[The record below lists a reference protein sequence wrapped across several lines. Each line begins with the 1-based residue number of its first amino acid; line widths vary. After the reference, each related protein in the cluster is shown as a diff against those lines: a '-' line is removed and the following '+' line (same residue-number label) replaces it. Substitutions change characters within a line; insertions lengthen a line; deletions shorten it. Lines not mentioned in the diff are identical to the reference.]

1 MPFLFKNKESD
12 KWISFENDSSSFNRR
27 KITHEKCKGCNN
39 YTEKANMPDAD
50 EKGEYMI
57 KLSGENNCLF
67 SNAEDELAV
76 TECNNDDANQ
86 LYELRKLPAEYW
98 KKTKLPDEI
107 KISISFSDNR
117 TANIS
122 GVDYSLWGKKL
133 INNSHK
139 YKKDSDQ
146 TKTKVY
152 HVMKNI
158 QLINESKT
166 IKTPKMND
174 LLTENL
180 EIRCNLF
187 QIIEEY
193 NQNNELVGKTEY
205 KLKYTPAKNIGDNT
219 DKNLEGI
226 LHYDNDTTIGNR
238 DVVISYFGRRKY
250 TKDSLKEVNRINLF
264 KARIGRLVD
273 ETPKYGYIDTEKYS
287 GGIIISNNRSQIP
300 TIFRVA
306 LKDSILNKIVK
317 YSYPKQEVGGRF
329 VGVNLS
335 SYINPFKKMFVNDK
349 NEVVSLNK
357 TDRNSSTSTIFN
369 VVPAN
374 KTNLESFATI
384 EGYSDE
390 DTDEDTDEGTDT
402 DYSIKDRVNTFQAML
417 KSTNYSFENI
427 ISKIDEILNIITTN
441 NAEDDYAHIP
451 FLKEDLQKLRICFV
465 NAEKLYEKISELH
478 KNMNENYLK
487 IGLNNVYGNIGH
499 NGVMSFRHDIADEV
513 VRKLKNLKKEVEGAK
528 QNMQNDFDL
537 SLIDVDSGILFLL
550 INVFKYFDSESEN
563 IKKHTDVFFDY
574 IDAKTE
580 IEYCKT
586 KSFLQQVGLTTNL
599 VYNYDK
605 LLVLPTGTLKSR
617 IQKAVQVKDKPKAF
631 FDVDFGSIY
640 NQLFVDATNGSRNFV
655 SSRINKMLHKADS
668 ITSQFINSNENRGIM
683 HYYHDLL
690 ISQKEYYRRF
700 LEIKSNK
707 EDITLYKSGLPNS
720 DDPLTI
726 LNDYINNGK
735 KFHSGNSYFFALM
748 NYYSNGVS
756 ALNNSDKQRQ
766 SELFLSLFKNL
777 RYYDETGVLIPTVDY
792 SSIKSDNFY
801 KYYENNYFINKY
813 YEPSIIRGFMNK
825 YANLANKIEASNGN
839 HDGII
844 SINDSQLKTS
854 EEPFSN
860 IENFDIQLTES
871 YHTSEPNVIAHEY
884 STNTFN
890 DAFTYKPTNGDGF
903 VNLNSYLSTDYLNG
917 GFNGGNAFC
926 STVDASEESENSS
939 PNVVMTYKCGNEGEI
954 TYGGTASKDDY
965 RYLNDFF
972 ASADEDGVDENKI
985 SQCKSSTVSVHNIVT
1000 LTYSNDGNKCNV
1012 LLSMSV
1018 ANGTDTTRVLSD
1030 SVPAT
1035 TYLEPFDVAGEVV
1048 TSLVTKY
1055 TPSSDGVDATNRMD
1069 YLEDT
1074 VNSVLYD
1081 DKDKY
1086 FRLFIDNGIIKL
1098 QYKLARGIQIEIG
1111 STDNLETKG
1120 LVDPTLPLTDPDS
1133 EKIVQVYKN
1142 DKNVGEFLNKSVYI
1156 DSTGVSH
1163 NIDSSKLNTV
1173 ISDSGGTDT
1182 SAYNPYNN
1190 YCFSGTKTLN
1200 TIGTDSVARIGSS
1213 ENYVYLNQ
1221 DKLRHVYPS
1230 YDGACVDGDSPESL
1244 EIKKNEFNSNYGACL
1259 TDPNG
1264 VNIIDN
1270 ISEYQSL
1277 SRESNDFSDEKCDKK
1292 HVFSGAVEKF
1302 KTSRNEFRSKFA
1314 IMIEKFNEL
1323 NESELQMLNGT
1334 QESIENLR
1342 ENINEYNELHNK
1354 ATKNVGRKTIIDAQ
1368 TEDSRIMLKHSQY
1381 SMALM
1386 GIGAIGAT
1394 MLMFNY
1400 MKK

>member
-1 MPFLFKNKESD
+1 MPFLFKNKESG

-27 KITHEKCKGCNN
+27 KITHENCKDCNN

-67 SNAEDELAV
+67 SNTEDELAV
-76 TECNNDDANQ
+76 TECNNDDAKQ
-86 LYELRKLPAEYW
+86 VYELKKLPIEYW
-98 KKTKLPDEI
+98 KKTKLPDEL
-107 KISISFSDNR
+107 KVSISFSDNR

-139 YKKDSDQ
+139 YKKVSDQ
-146 TKTKVY
+146 TKTKIY
-152 HVMKNI
+152 YVMKNI
-158 QLINESKT
+158 RLDSEGNT
-166 IKTPKMND
+166 ITTPKMND

-193 NQNNELVGKTEY
+193 DQNNKLVGKTEY

-219 DKNLEGI
+219 DKNIEGI
-226 LHYDNDTTIGNR
+226 LHYDTDTTIGNR
-238 DVVISYFGRRKY
+238 DVVISYFGRTKY
-250 TKDSLKEVNRINLF
+250 TKDSLNEVNKINFF
-264 KARIGRLVD
+264 KARIGGLVD
-273 ETPKYGYIDTEKYS
+273 ETPKYGHIDTEKYS
-287 GGIIISNNRSQIP
+287 GGIIISNNSSQIP
-300 TIFRVA
+300 TIFRVT
-306 LKDSILNKIVK
+306 LKDNILNKIVK
-317 YSYPKQEVGGRF
+317 YSYPKQEVGGRY
-329 VGVNLS
+329 VDVNLS
-335 SYINPFKKMFVNDK
+335 SYVNPLKKIFVNDK
-349 NEVVSLNK
+349 NEVISLNK
-357 TDRNSSTSTIFN
+357 TDRNSSPSNIFN
-369 VVPAN
+369 VIPTN
-374 KTNLESFATI
+374 KTNSESFATI
-384 EGYSDE
+384 EGY
-390 DTDEDTDEGTDT
+390 T
-402 DYSIKDRVNTFQAML
+402 DYSITDKVNELQTML

-427 ISKIDEILNIITTN
+427 ISKIDEISNIITTN

-451 FLKEDLQKLRICFV
+451 FLKQDIQKLRICFKM
-465 NAEKLYEKISELH
+465 AELLYEKISELH

-499 NGVMSFRHDIADEV
+499 DGAMTIRHDIAHEV
-513 VRKLKNLKKEVEGAK
+513 VRKLRTLKKEVEGAN

-537 SLIDVDSGILFLL
+537 SLIEVDSEILFLL
-550 INVFKYFDSESEN
+550 IGVFKYFDYETEN

-574 IDAKTE
+574 IDAKSE

-617 IQKAVQVKDKPKAF
+617 IQKAVQLKDKPKAF

-726 LNDYINNGK
+726 LMDYINNGK

-813 YEPSIIRGFMNK
+813 SEPSIIRGFMNK

-844 SINDSQLKTS
+844 SVNDSQLKTS

-860 IENFDIQLTES
+860 IENFDIQLTET
-871 YHTSEPNVIAHEY
+871 YHTSKPEVIAHEY
-884 STNTFN
+884 NTSTFN
-890 DAFTYKPTNGDGF
+890 DAFTYKPTNGNDF
-903 VNLNSYLSTDYLNG
+903 VNLNTYLSTDYVNG
-917 GFNGGNAFC
+917 SFDGGSAFC
-926 STVDASEESENSS
+926 SHVNDYEDYEDSS
-939 PNVVMTYKCGNEGEI
+939 PNVVMTYKCGNGGET

-1018 ANGTDTTRVLSD
+1018 NGTHAATRVLSD

-1035 TYLEPFDVAGEVV
+1035 IYLEQFNPESQVV

-1074 VNSVLYD
+1074 VNNSDSVLYD
-1081 DKDKY
+1081 DTDKY
-1086 FRLFIDNGIIKL
+1086 FRLFIDNGTIKL
-1098 QYKLARGIQIEIG
+1098 QYKLARGIQIVDG
-1111 STDNLETKG
+1111 ASNLETKG
-1120 LVDPTLPLTDPDS
+1120 LVDPTILLTDPDS
-1133 EKIVQVYKN
+1133 EKIVQIYKN

-1173 ISDSGGTDT
+1173 ISDIGGDDSDSGGDDT

-1190 YCFSGTKTLN
+1190 YCYSGTKTLN
-1200 TIGTDSVARIGSS
+1200 NIGTESIARIGSNG
-1213 ENYVYLNQ
+1213 NYVYLNQ
-1221 DKLRHVYPS
+1221 YELRNVYPS
-1230 YDGACVDGDSPESL
+1230 HDGACLDSDSPESL

-1259 TDPNG
+1259 TDPDG
-1264 VNIIDN
+1264 VNIID
-1270 ISEYQSL
+1270 ISGYQSL

-1302 KTSRNEFRSKFA
+1302 KTSRKNFRSKFA

-1368 TEDSRIMLKHSQY
+1368 AEDSKIILKHSQY

>member
-27 KITHEKCKGCNN
+27 KITHENCKGCNN

-238 DVVISYFGRRKY
+238 DVVISYFGRMKY

-264 KARIGRLVD
+264 KARIGGLVD

-300 TIFRVA
+300 TIFRVS

-384 EGYSDE
+384 EGY
-390 DTDEDTDEGTDT
+390 T
-402 DYSIKDRVNTFQAML
+402 DYSITDKVNELQTIL

-487 IGLNNVYGNIGH
+487 IGLNNVYGNLGH
-499 NGVMSFRHDIADEV
+499 DGKMSFRHDIAHEV
-513 VRKLKNLKKEVEGAK
+513 VRKLRSLKKEVEGAN

-537 SLIDVDSGILFLL
+537 SLIEVDSEILFLL
-550 INVFKYFDSESEN
+550 IGVFKYFDYESEN

-586 KSFLQQVGLTTNL
+586 KSFLQQVGFTTNL

-617 IQKAVQVKDKPKAF
+617 IQEAVQLKDKPKAF
-631 FDVDFGSIY
+631 FDIDFGSIY
-640 NQLFVDATNGSRNFV
+640 NQLFVDATTGSRNFV
-655 SSRINKMLHKADS
+655 SSRINKMLHKDDS
-668 ITSQFINSNENRGIM
+668 ITPHFMNSNENRGIM

-700 LEIKSNK
+700 LEIKTHKNDMTS
-707 EDITLYKSGLPNS
+707 YKDGLPNS

-748 NYYSNGVS
+748 NYYSDGVS
-756 ALNNSDKQRQ
+756 ALNNNDKQRQ

-813 YEPSIIRGFMNK
+813 SEPSIIREFMNK
-825 YANLANKIEASNGN
+825 YANLANQIEASNGN

-860 IENFDIQLTES
+860 IENFDIQRSES
-871 YHTSEPNVIAHEY
+871 YHTSVPEVIAHEY
-884 STNTFN
+884 ITSTFN
-890 DAFTYKPTNGDGF
+890 DAFTYKPTNGDSF
-903 VNLNSYLSTDYLNG
+903 VNLNSYLSTDYVNG
-917 GFNGGNAFC
+917 SFDGGSAFC
-926 STVDASEESENSS
+926 SQVNDSQDYEDSN
-939 PNVVMTYKCGNEGEI
+939 PNIVMTYKCGNGGET
-954 TYGGTASKDDY
+954 TYGGTATKDDY

-972 ASADEDGVDENKI
+972 ADL
-985 SQCKSSTVSVHNIVT
+985 QCKSSTVSVHNVVT
-1000 LTYSNDGNKCNV
+1000 LSYTNHDYDSKCDV

-1018 ANGTDTTRVLSD
+1018 ANGTDTTLVLSD
-1030 SVPAT
+1030 NIPST
-1035 TYLEPFDVAGEVV
+1035 TYLEPFNVASDVSI
-1048 TSLVTKY
+1048 SLVTKY

-1098 QYKLARGIQIEIG
+1098 QYKLARGIQIEID
-1111 STDNLETKG
+1111 SDSDFETKG

-1173 ISDSGGTDT
+1173 ISDSGGNDT
-1182 SAYNPYNN
+1182 SAYESYDK
-1190 YCFSGTKTLN
+1190 YCYSGTKTAN
-1200 TIGTDSVARIGSS
+1200 NIGTDSVAKIGNSADG
-1213 ENYVYLNQ
+1213 YVYLNQ
-1221 DKLRHVYPS
+1221 DELRHVYPS
-1230 YDGACVDGDSPESL
+1230 YNGACVDSDSPESL

-1259 TDPNG
+1259 TDPSG
-1264 VNIIDN
+1264 VNIID
-1270 ISEYQSL
+1270 ISGYKLL

-1314 IMIEKFNEL
+1314 TMIEKFNEL

-1368 TEDSRIMLKHSQY
+1368 AEDSKIILKHSQY